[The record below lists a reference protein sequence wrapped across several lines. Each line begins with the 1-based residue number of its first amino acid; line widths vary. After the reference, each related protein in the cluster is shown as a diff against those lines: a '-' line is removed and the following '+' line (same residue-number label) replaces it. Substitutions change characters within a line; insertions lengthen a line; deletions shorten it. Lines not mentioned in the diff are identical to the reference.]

1 MATAPRKRAPS
12 APVADPN
19 LVAAIQALAT
29 PDERGIMKHASS
41 IIGAVILALILWAGG
56 QLLNLNNTVTRMS
69 ADVSALSKSID
80 GLQTG
85 QGASA
90 KTIVD
95 LQRSDAAQDA
105 RDNAYEADM
114 NRVKERVRMLEG
126 QRPLDMNRARN
137 VE

>member
-1 MATAPRKRAPS
+1 MATAPRKRAPA
-12 APVADPN
+12 APAPDPN
-19 LVAAIQALAT
+19 LVAALAALS
-29 PDERGIMKHASS
+29 PEERGFAKHAST

-90 KTIVD
+90 KIIGD

-126 QRPLDMNRARN
+126 QKPLDLSRPRN
-137 VE
+137 AD

>member
-1 MATAPRKRAPS
+1 MATAPRKRAPAS
-12 APVADPN
+12 PAPDPN
-19 LVAAIQALAT
+19 LVAALAALT
-29 PDERGIMKHASS
+29 PPEERGIAKHAAS

-80 GLQTG
+80 GLQSG

-90 KTIVD
+90 KTIGD

-126 QRPLDMNRARN
+126 QKPLDLSRPRN
-137 VE
+137 AD

>member
-1 MATAPRKRAPS
+1 MA
-12 APVADPN
+12 
-19 LVAAIQALAT
+19 ALAALA
-29 PDERGIMKHASS
+29 PAEERGFAKHAST

-90 KTIVD
+90 KIIGD

-126 QRPLDMNRARN
+126 QKPLELNRPRN
-137 VE
+137 AD